1 VEARAAGMGKT
12 IVIERSRIMRKHLLP
27 LFLVAVA
34 AAWGLAVLPARAGAE
49 KAPAIVGDW
58 EGTLD
63 AGAQGKLRVVL
74 HVTQAKDGSLAATL
88 DSPDQNATGIP
99 VTTITYKEPALHFE
113 SEPIK
118 GSYDGK
124 MNKENAEIAGDWSQS
139 GATLPLV
146 FKRVK

>member
-1 VEARAAGMGKT
+1 MEILVER
-12 IVIERSRIMRKHLLP
+12 RRIMRQRWLLLWVAALAVAWGFALLP
-27 LFLVAVA
+27 AQ
-34 AAWGLAVLPARAGAE
+34 ARAE

-74 HVTQAKDGSLAATL
+74 HVTQAKDGSLSATM
-88 DSPDQNATGIP
+88 DSPDQDATGIP

-124 MNKENAEIAGDWSQS
+124 MNKENTEIAGDWSQ
-139 GATLPLV
+139 GGGTLPLV
-146 FKRVK
+146 FKRK

>member
-1 VEARAAGMGKT
+1 
-12 IVIERSRIMRKHLLP
+12 MRQQWLL
-27 LFLVAVA
+27 LWVATLAV
-34 AAWGLAVLPARAGAE
+34 AWGLALLPAQACAE
-49 KAPAIVGDW
+49 KAPGIVGDW

-74 HVTQAKDGSLAATL
+74 HVTQAKDGSLSATM

-124 MNKENAEIAGDWSQS
+124 MNKDNTEIAGDWSQA
-139 GATLPLV
+139 GATLSLV